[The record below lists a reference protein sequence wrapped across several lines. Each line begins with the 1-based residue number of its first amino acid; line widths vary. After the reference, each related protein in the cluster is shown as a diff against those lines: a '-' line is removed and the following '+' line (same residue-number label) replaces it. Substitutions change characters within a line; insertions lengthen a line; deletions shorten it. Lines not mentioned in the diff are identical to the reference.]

1 MASVPQVADRERTA
15 RRLLTGSVKRS
26 YDPAVDIDWDAL
38 LDPEKFFLPPQLLSL
53 YGTALWEQLTH
64 AQRVELSRQETANI
78 LSVGIW
84 FENILN
90 QLLLRMAYDRDAT
103 SQHVQYAHREIADE
117 CRHMIMFGRLIEKM
131 EAQPYHQG
139 VIWHNLGRLFPML
152 LDGPAMWVATL
163 MGEEIFD
170 VLQRDTMRDENLQPI
185 VRQVM
190 RIHVTEEARHI
201 RYAREDLVRR
211 MGRANRVQKELA
223 RYVAAQAGLLLAT
236 ASTNP
241 AIYARAGLEPRE
253 AHRQAWANQHH
264 RQAVRQHGFD
274 RLRAFLDEFDLIGG
288 PSMILW
294 RRAGMVS

>member
-1 MASVPQVADRERTA
+1 MASPPQVADRERTA
-15 RRLLTGSVKRS
+15 HRLLTGSLRRS
-26 YDPAVDIDWDAL
+26 YEPAVDIDWDAP
-38 LDPEKFFLPPQLLSL
+38 LDPDKFFLPPKLLSL
-53 YGTALWEQLTH
+53 YGTPLWDEMTH
-64 AQRVELSRQETANI
+64 AERVELSRQETANI

-103 SQHVQYAHREIADE
+103 SWHVQYAHREIADE
-117 CRHMIMFGRLIEKM
+117 CRHTIMFGRLIDKM
-131 EAQPYHQG
+131 EARPYRQDAF
-139 VIWHNLGRLFPML
+139 WHNFGRLFPLL

-170 VLQRDTMRDENLQPI
+170 VLQRDTMRDEDLQPI

-211 MGRANRVQKELA
+211 MSRANRLQKEMA
-223 RYVAAQAGLLLAT
+223 RYVAAQAGWLLAN

-241 AIYARAGLEPRE
+241 EMYARAAL
-253 AHRQAWANQHH
+253 
-264 RQAVRQHGFD
+264 
-274 RLRAFLDEFDLIGG
+274 
-288 PSMILW
+288 
-294 RRAGMVS
+294 